1 MSLYFKRYIFICL
14 VILLACNNE
23 KSITKEA
30 LFDEQMEF
38 YNVDVSIYDL
48 IITIPSSACA
58 GCVTNVQHRL
68 ANVGLNKDVLVLT
81 DINTEINGVDIIF
94 DKDEKLIK
102 TKYWAYY
109 INIVKI
115 EKSKAVSFI
124 EINPNN
130 LLDVMKELEKATT
143 YESK

>member
-30 LFDEQMEF
+30 LFDELMEF

-94 DKDEKLIK
+94 DKDEKLIR

>member
-1 MSLYFKRYIFICL
+1 

-30 LFDEQMEF
+30 LFDELMEF

-94 DKDEKLIK
+94 DKDEKLIR